1 MRQCEAGLA
10 LFSMSGSPSALMGKT
25 QGVDPMLITNLLG
38 AIGLGASSG
47 LNAWIPLLGL
57 GLAQR
62 FGVVELSGRYEQ
74 LGANWA
80 LAILGVLFLIDLI
93 GDKIVVIDHV
103 LHAFG
108 LVVAPASGAIV
119 FSAQAEL
126 LSGSHPVLAALAGIV
141 LGGTM
146 HAGRSAL
153 RPVVSAGTGGV
164 GNPVV
169 SLIEDLMAV
178 VMVFLA
184 ILVPVISFIV
194 LIALVFFSV
203 RWIRK
208 RRQRKAVRA
217 AIVADSRASTGGH
230 GGEAAGPAAQ
240 IPSPLPPQDLG
251 PPDAITWE

>member
-1 MRQCEAGLA
+1 
-10 LFSMSGSPSALMGKT
+10 
-25 QGVDPMLITNLLG
+25 MLITNLLG

-62 FGVVELSGRYEQ
+62 FGVVDLSSRYAQ
-74 LGANWA
+74 LGSTWA
-80 LAILGVLFLIDLI
+80 LAVLGVLFLIDLI
-93 GDKIVVIDHV
+93 GDKIVIIDHV
-103 LHAFG
+103 LHVFG
-108 LVVAPASGAIV
+108 LVVAPVSGAVV

-126 LSGSHPVLAALAGIV
+126 LSNSQPVLAAAAGIA

-153 RPVVSAGTGGV
+153 RPVVSASTGGI

-169 SLIEDLMAV
+169 SLLEDMMAV

-184 ILVPVISFIV
+184 ILVPVISFVV

-208 RRQRKAVRA
+208 RRNRKALRSQEGGTGPSA
-217 AIVADSRASTGGH
+217 GHAPQSRSL
-230 GGEAAGPAAQ
+230 Q
-240 IPSPLPPQDLG
+240 NPSP
-251 PPDAITWE
+251 PDPINWE

>member
-1 MRQCEAGLA
+1 
-10 LFSMSGSPSALMGKT
+10 
-25 QGVDPMLITNLLG
+25 MLITNLLG

-62 FGVVELSGRYEQ
+62 FGVVELSSRYDQ
-74 LGANWA
+74 LGSTWA
-80 LAILGVLFLIDLI
+80 LAILGVLFVIDLI

-103 LHAFG
+103 LHAVG
-108 LVVAPASGAIV
+108 LVIAPVSGAIV

-126 LSGSHPVLAALAGIV
+126 LSGSHPVLAALAGIL

-153 RPVVSAGTGGV
+153 RPVVSAGTGGL

-169 SLIEDLMAV
+169 SLIEDVMAA

-194 LIALVFFSV
+194 LLALVFFSV

-208 RRQRKAVRA
+208 RRQRKALRSQAVSE
-217 AIVADSRASTGGH
+217 VPNQVPSQLPPQLPSQLPSQLPH
-230 GGEAAGPAAQ
+230 QLPHQLPSQLPAAGPSTAQ
-240 IPSPLPPQDLG
+240 PIQNPPQTSG
-251 PPDAITWE
+251 PSDAITWE

>member
-1 MRQCEAGLA
+1 
-10 LFSMSGSPSALMGKT
+10 
-25 QGVDPMLITNLLG
+25 MLITNLLG

-62 FGVVELSGRYEQ
+62 FGVVDLSSRYAQ
-74 LGANWA
+74 LGSTWA
-80 LAILGVLFLIDLI
+80 LAVLGVLFLIDLI
-93 GDKIVVIDHV
+93 GDKIVIIDHV
-103 LHAFG
+103 LHVFG
-108 LVVAPASGAIV
+108 LVVAPVSGAIV
-119 FSAQAEL
+119 FSAQDEL
-126 LSGSHPVLAALAGIV
+126 LSNSQPVLAAAAGIA

-153 RPVVSAGTGGV
+153 RPVVSASTGGI

-169 SLIEDLMAV
+169 SLLEDMMAV

-184 ILVPVISFIV
+184 ILVPVISFVV

-208 RRQRKAVRA
+208 RRNRKALRSQEGGTGPSA
-217 AIVADSRASTGGH
+217 GHAPQSRSL
-230 GGEAAGPAAQ
+230 Q
-240 IPSPLPPQDLG
+240 NPSP
-251 PPDAITWE
+251 PDPINWE

>member
-1 MRQCEAGLA
+1 
-10 LFSMSGSPSALMGKT
+10 
-25 QGVDPMLITNLLG
+25 MLITNLLG

-62 FGVVELSGRYEQ
+62 FGVVDLSSRYAQ
-74 LGANWA
+74 LGSTWA
-80 LAILGVLFLIDLI
+80 LAVLGVLFLIDLI
-93 GDKIVVIDHV
+93 GDKIVIIDHV
-103 LHAFG
+103 LHVFG
-108 LVVAPASGAIV
+108 LVVAPVSGAIV

-126 LSGSHPVLAALAGIV
+126 LSNSQPVLAAAAGIA

-153 RPVVSAGTGGV
+153 RPVVSASTGGI

-169 SLIEDLMAV
+169 SLLEDMMAV

-184 ILVPVISFIV
+184 ILVPVISFVV

-208 RRQRKAVRA
+208 RRNRKALRSQEGGTGPSA
-217 AIVADSRASTGGH
+217 GHAPQSRSL
-230 GGEAAGPAAQ
+230 Q
-240 IPSPLPPQDLG
+240 NPSP
-251 PPDAITWE
+251 PDPINWE